1 MKKIPKPESGYTSEW
16 HKKGGDS
23 VKEIIV
29 DISSDGEIKIETRGF
44 KGKSCLKESQFLKDL
59 LGNETSKQL
68 TPAYYQEQKVT
79 VKKYLP
85 LCG

>member
-1 MKKIPKPESGYTSEW
+1 
-16 HKKGGDS
+16 

-29 DISSDGEIKIETRGF
+29 DISSEGEIKIETRGF
-44 KGKSCLKESQFLKDL
+44 KGKNCVAESQFLKDL
-59 LGNETSKQL
+59 LGKETSKQL
-68 TPAYYQEQKVT
+68 TPAYYQEQKET